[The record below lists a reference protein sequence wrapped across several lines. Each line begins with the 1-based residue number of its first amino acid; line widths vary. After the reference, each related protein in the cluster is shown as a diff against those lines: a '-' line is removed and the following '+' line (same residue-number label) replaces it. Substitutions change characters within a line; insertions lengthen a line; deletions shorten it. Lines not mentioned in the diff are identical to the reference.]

1 MSQRRQP
8 SSQTKHSSETL
19 ERLLSAREAAL
30 WLEVNP
36 RTAQLRARRAL
47 QSGDPEVLV
56 IAGAYCA
63 PGWWWQKVLAKP
75 LTPGRPRKNLS

>member
-1 MSQRRQP
+1 MSETLEQNKRP
-8 SSQTKHSSETL
+8 AVTL
-19 ERLLSAREAAL
+19 ERLLSAREAAI

-47 QSGDPEVLV
+47 ESSDSVVQT

-63 PGWWWQKVLAKP
+63 PGWWWQQILAKP
-75 LTPGRPRKNLS
+75 INVGRPRKERA